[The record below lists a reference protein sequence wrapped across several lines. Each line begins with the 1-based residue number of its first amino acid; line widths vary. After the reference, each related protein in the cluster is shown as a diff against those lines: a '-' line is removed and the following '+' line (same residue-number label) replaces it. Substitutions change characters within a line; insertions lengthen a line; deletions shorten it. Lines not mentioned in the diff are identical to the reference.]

1 MMDAPNICHT
11 ECMSEFSCNRR
22 MFLLGTATTFAGA
35 FLAACGSEPA
45 VEVAAADVPVG
56 SATIFDGFIIAQ
68 PTEGTYVAYSQTCPH
83 QRNPITEVEGDTVR
97 CTYHD
102 SVFNIADGAVV
113 SGVARDP
120 LSPATVEQEGDT
132 LSVSS

>member
-1 MMDAPNICHT
+1 
-11 ECMSEFSCNRR
+11 

-56 SATIFDGFIIAQ
+56 SAVIFDGFIIAQ
-68 PTEGTYVAYSQTCPH
+68 PTAGSYVAYSQRCPH

-97 CTYHD
+97 CTYHNSIFD
-102 SVFNIADGAVV
+102 IRDGSVI

-120 LSPATVEQEGDT
+120 LTPAQLEQTNGT
-132 LSVSS
+132 LSVGA

>member
-1 MMDAPNICHT
+1 MRETHSLTDAV
-11 ECMSEFSCNRR
+11 CNRR

-45 VEVAAADVPVG
+45 LEVAATDVPVG

-68 PTEGTYVAYSQTCPH
+68 PTAGSYVAYSQACPH
-83 QRNPITEVEGDTVR
+83 QRNPITEVEGATVR
-97 CTYHD
+97 CTAHN
-102 SVFNIADGAVV
+102 SVFHTSDGSVV

-120 LSPATVEQEGDT
+120 LTPAELEQDGET
-132 LSVSS
+132 LRVRS